1 MLRDPDIYMKNYFPK
16 LRRNISLSEYCT
28 WKIGGTA
35 DLFAEP
41 TSLTEMV
48 SIIAWANQQG
58 IPLHLLGAGSNILI
72 SDHSIEGL
80 TLCTRRL
87 HGIRLDKSS
96 GWIEA
101 RAGEPIPSLVRKTGR
116 AGLSGLE
123 WAVGIPGTV
132 GGAVVMNAGAHNSCI
147 ADNITEVVV
156 IDPRYSESPF
166 TIPSKDLNFSY
177 RYSSLQKDFLIVLA
191 ARFRLTPGFLPNDL
205 LRSANHNLFNRRD
218 TQPYKNP
225 SCGSVFQ
232 NPEGLKTAI
241 LIEELGLKGTRIG
254 GAQISTVHGNFII
267 NTGGATAADVRTL
280 MLLVQRQVQTAH
292 NIILHSE
299 VKLMGRFPS
308 MNH

>member
-1 MLRDPDIYMKNYFPK
+1 MKNYLPR
-16 LRRNISLSEYCT
+16 LRRNIPLSEYCT

-41 TSLTEMV
+41 TSLAEMV

-58 IPLHLLGAGSNILI
+58 IPLHLLGAGSNVLI
-72 SDHSIEGL
+72 SDRSIEGL
-80 TLCTRRL
+80 ILCTRRL
-87 HGIRLDKSS
+87 HGLRLDKSS

-101 RAGEPIPSLVRKTGR
+101 RAGELIPSLVRKTGR

-147 ADNITEVVV
+147 ADYLTEVVV
-156 IDPRYSESPF
+156 IDPHYSESPF

-177 RYSSLQKDFLIVLA
+177 RYSILQKDFLIVLS
-191 ARFRLTPGFLPNDL
+191 ARFRLNPGFLADDL
-205 LRSANHNLFNRRD
+205 LKSANHNLFNRRD

-232 NPEGLKTAI
+232 NPEGLKAAI

-280 MLLVQRQVQTAH
+280 MLLVQRQVQTVH
-292 NIILHSE
+292 NITLQSE
-299 VKLMGRFPS
+299 VKLMGSF
-308 MNH
+308 